1 MHRQFQSTQGPTDPG
16 LRHSEIEGYQPVS
29 RIGEIVINSFIDAYE
44 FAALP
49 THVTH
54 GELMGLTDITEA
66 DVEASK
72 KKSEDAPAGAEKKKL
87 EAEYAKMK
95 ADKEEFKGN
104 TQIEQKP
111 HFHEVGLTLTPTP
124 TLTTTPTPTLTLNS
138 GRPRCRA

>member
-54 GELMGLTDITEA
+54 GELMGITE
-66 DVEASK
+66 VTPE
-72 KKSEDAPAGAEKKKL
+72 EDAALKEKADKATGAEKKKL